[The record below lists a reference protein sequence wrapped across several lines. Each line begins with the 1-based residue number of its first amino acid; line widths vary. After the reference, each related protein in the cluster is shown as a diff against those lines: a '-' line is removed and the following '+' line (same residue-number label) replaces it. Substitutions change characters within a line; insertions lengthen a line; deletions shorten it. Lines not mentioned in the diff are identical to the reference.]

1 MAEKDS
7 LGSIEERL
15 ALLEDRTKPK
25 KKTALDHVKDW
36 AGVATAMIALLYTIP
51 LGVWDYWIKTPEAR
65 GAEALRAGL
74 VQLAELEARGV
85 QGMSSIKEDQLRLVF
100 VSAIGAQRS
109 AVLARIYPHI
119 TTRSEIL
126 SVPELIMLGYN
137 LGQAGHSDQA
147 LAAYR
152 IASEVG
158 ERDKVPIS
166 LRADVYRMVAQFHA
180 GNFER
185 ANIGEI
191 RKNFQR
197 NLELLLTYE
206 TPFAR
211 QQAANSAFEWAFF
224 EKVIS
229 GGDWLCGEALQAWAR
244 NVIEPL
250 VPLFPMAASILSNYE
265 NRFLQ
270 LQYDASI
277 HRRDGCPPS
286 VKFGRQ

>member
-1 MAEKDS
+1 MTEKNDS
-7 LGSIEERL
+7 ISVEERL
-15 ALLEDRTKPK
+15 TLLEERTRPK
-25 KKTALDHVKDW
+25 KKTALEHVKDW
-36 AGVATAMIALLYTIP
+36 AGVATALIALLYTIP

-65 GAEALRAGL
+65 GSEALRAGL

-100 VSAIGAQRS
+100 VSAIGAQRA

-119 TTRSEIL
+119 ATRSETL
-126 SVPELIMLGYN
+126 SMPELIMLGYN

-147 LAAYR
+147 LTAYR

-158 ERDKVPIS
+158 ARDNAPLA

-185 ANIGEI
+185 ANIAEI
-191 RKNFQR
+191 RINYKQ
-197 NLELLLTYE
+197 NLDLLMRFD
-206 TPFAR
+206 TPPAR

-229 GGDWLCGEALQAWAR
+229 GGDWVCGEELQAWAR
-244 NVIEPL
+244 RVIEPIVAL
-250 VPLFPMAASILSNYE
+250 NPMAAAILSNYE
-265 NRFLQ
+265 NRFSHLR
-270 LQYDASI
+270 YNAAI
-277 HRRDGCPPS
+277 HGSEGCPPS
-286 VKFGRQ
+286 VRFGHQ